1 MYFAIQRIAAAVRD
15 AARFHA
21 APVELQGDEAA
32 RARTRAF
39 FLALLEDALAE
50 LPEAVVPEPL
60 REALASGAAVGPDA
74 GRWLPLVVDWL
85 AQECA
90 RSSL

>member
-21 APVELQGDEAA
+21 APLELQGGEAA
-32 RARTRAF
+32 RARTQAF
-39 FLALLEDALAE
+39 FLAIAEDALAE
-50 LPEAVVPEPL
+50 LPTAAIPDPL
-60 REALASGAAVGPDA
+60 RDALASGAAVGPEA
-74 GRWLPLVVDWL
+74 GRWLPLVLEWL